1 MSFWKHT
8 LLTAWRLTFY
18 IKDICAADVS
28 IVSFN
33 SNAASGSLIHVMG

>member
-18 IKDICAADVS
+18 IKDICAADVT
-28 IVSFN
+28 IVSL
-33 SNAASGSLIHVMG
+33 SSTAASGSLIHAMG